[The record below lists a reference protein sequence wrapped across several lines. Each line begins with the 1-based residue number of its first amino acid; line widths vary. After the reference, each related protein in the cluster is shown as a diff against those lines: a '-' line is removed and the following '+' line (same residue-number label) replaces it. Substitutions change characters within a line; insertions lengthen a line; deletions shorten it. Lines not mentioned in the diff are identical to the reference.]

1 MAFSSAG
8 VIAARIAQGELSP
21 VEVVSNTLA
30 RIDEVTGDL
39 NCFCSV
45 RSDEALRAARAAE
58 EAVTAR
64 VPLGP
69 LHGVPVALK
78 DTTPTAGHRTTLGSF
93 THEHWIPDH
102 DAWIAKALAGA
113 GAIVVGTTTTPEF
126 AHTLVTDSPL
136 WGVTR
141 NPWDPTRTPGG
152 SSGEA
157 RRPWRAVACRWPR
170 GPTWAARCASR
181 RRGAASWD

>member
-21 VEVVSNTLA
+21 VEVVSNALA

-78 DTTPTAGHRTTLGSF
+78 DNDSHRRAP
-93 THEHWIPDH
+93 H
-102 DAWIAKALAGA
+102 
-113 GAIVVGTTTTPEF
+113 
-126 AHTLVTDSPL
+126 
-136 WGVTR
+136 
-141 NPWDPTRTPGG
+141 NPGLLHP
-152 SSGEA
+152 
-157 RRPWRAVACRWPR
+157 
-170 GPTWAARCASR
+170 
-181 RRGAASWD
+181 